1 MSMAEVFAWRI
12 RLRFFGPVQDIT
24 GVRETVMAVVEGST
38 VNDVIGRLQLDNWM
52 GGRLKTAIDGR
63 IVGREEEL
71 HDGAELAFLPPV
83 SGG

>member
-1 MSMAEVFAWRI
+1 
-12 RLRFFGPVQDIT
+12 
-24 GVRETVMAVVEGST
+24 MAVVEGTS
-38 VNDVIGRLQLDNWM
+38 VGDVIERLQLDNWM

-63 IVGREEEL
+63 IVNKDELL